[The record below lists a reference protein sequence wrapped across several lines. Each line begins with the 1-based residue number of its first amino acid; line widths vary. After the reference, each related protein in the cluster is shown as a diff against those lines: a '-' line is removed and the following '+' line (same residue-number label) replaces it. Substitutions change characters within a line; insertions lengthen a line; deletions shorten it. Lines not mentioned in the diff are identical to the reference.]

1 MLYPRFLSTTLQNWL
16 FKQKILVI
24 TGARQV
30 GKTTL
35 LETMMDS
42 LPNNTLYM
50 NADEPATKNLFSD
63 LSFGKLQSILGNN
76 EVIVIDEAQQIENIG
91 LCLKL
96 MADRFK
102 DKQIVVTGSSA
113 LEIANKV
120 FEPLT
125 GRHLLFHLYPLSLLE
140 IYQEHEHKQLFEHLP
155 RHLVYGMYPDA
166 INHPME
172 AEKLIKSLAGQYL
185 YKDVLAWKD
194 IRKPEL
200 LHKLLQ
206 LLAHQMTHEVS
217 MQELAVQLKVKSE
230 TVETYLDLLEKSFVV
245 FRLRSH
251 STNDRKEVSKMK
263 KIYFW
268 DNGIRNALIDQFSPL
283 ELRNDTGALWENF
296 AVTERMKLNHYF
308 ERNVQSKF
316 WRSKQQQEVDY
327 VEVEKGQLKGF
338 EMKFGVHQKAR
349 ITKAFTNLYPEAET
363 QLVHPDNF
371 LQFLGRE

>member
-1 MLYPRFLSTTLQNWL
+1 MLYPRFLSTTLQKWL

-35 LETMMDS
+35 LETMMDT

-140 IYQEHEHKQLFEHLP
+140 IYQEHQHKQLFEHLP

-251 STNDRKEVSKMK
+251 SSNDRKEVSKTK

-327 VEVEKGQLKGF
+327 VEVDKGQLKGF